1 MHIVHAF
8 KYLPFKQILK
18 CAKLNANHFVGM
30 NTMSH
35 SRAFPL
41 NQHLIAVSGQ
51 DQLSYLH
58 GQLTQDLNLI
68 KKPSDIFNLDFEKI
82 KNKFEIN
89 HRVTNKDIK
98 ITNYVYFLKND
109 KNVSLS
115 TENWYNLAKINVGIP
130 KYFDKAI
137 KVYRS
142 EYEKSYVQKVE
153 KRG

>member
-1 MHIVHAF
+1 MMTLIFLSLAVIIAIVV
-8 KYLPFKQILK
+8 ILVS
-18 CAKLNANHFVGM
+18 AKFIKAGFDARGEVKEQQRNEN
-30 NTMSH
+30 
-35 SRAFPL
+35 
-41 NQHLIAVSGQ
+41 VSQ
-51 DQLSYLH
+51 EDEEILDKLKDKNLSS
-58 GQLTQDLNLI
+58 TV
-68 KKPSDIFNLDFEKI
+68 I

-98 ITNYVYFLKND
+98 IINYVYFLKND
-109 KNVSLS
+109 KSVSLS

-142 EYEKSYVQKVE
+142 EYEKNYVQKVE

>member
-1 MHIVHAF
+1 MKKNKIFVACDTTNIN
-8 KYLPFKQILK
+8 KIREIINKTQNSKLK
-18 CAKLNANHFVGM
+18 VGYKFGLEFLNSKNGRSFV
-30 NTMSH
+30 S
-35 SRAFPL
+35 
-41 NQHLIAVSGQ
+41 
-51 DQLSYLH
+51 
-58 GQLTQDLNLI
+58 
-68 KKPSDIFNLDFEKI
+68 KI
-82 KNKFEIN
+82 KNKFVIN

-115 TENWYNLAKINVGIP
+115 SENWYNLAKINVGIP

-142 EYEKSYVQKVE
+142 EYEKNYVQKVE